1 MRTCEPMPPPLIQS
15 WALFCRLLVP
25 VFAAG
30 DGGVSP
36 NLITGTNWA
45 LVFQTEQQRFFRLSP
60 SP

>member
-1 MRTCEPMPPPLIQS
+1 MPPPLIQS

-45 LVFQTEQQRFFRLSP
+45 LVFQTEQQMFFRLSA